1 MRSTILRAAGAVA
14 LAACVG
20 LPVFAQSPAP
30 PVDLAKEQQQRQL
43 AQPGNN
49 SPVWKE
55 VRSGVPQTT
64 SLPGRETNVLIQSE
78 GQTWRAMRVPIAT
91 AGGAL
96 LALVMLALMGFYAWR
111 GPIGLHGTPT
121 GRQIERFTPVKR
133 MAHWAMAISFVVLAV
148 TGLIITFGKS
158 LLLPLIGYTLFSW
171 LATLGKTLHNFLGP
185 VFAVALAVFIV
196 LFIKDNIP
204 RGHDAQ
210 WLAKFGGMLDRSGK
224 THVASGKF
232 NAGEKALFWIL
243 VVVLSITLVVTGL
256 VLNFPNF
263 DQSRATMQNMN
274 LIHMIAGLIATAMAC
289 FHIYL
294 GTVGM
299 QGAYEAMRYGY
310 VDEQWAREHHEYWYN
325 DIVAGKVPRGSEP
338 ATPVGVQHRPA

>member
-20 LPVFAQSPAP
+20 LPAFAQSPAAP
-30 PVDLAKEQQQRQL
+30 ADLAKEQQQRQL

-96 LALVMLALMGFYAWR
+96 LALVMLALMGYYAWR

-243 VVVLSITLVVTGL
+243 VVALSITLVVTGL
-256 VLNFPNF
+256 VLDFPNF
-263 DQSRATMQNMN
+263 DQSRSTMQTMN
-274 LIHMIAGLIATAMAC
+274 LIHMIAGLVATAMAC

-310 VDEQWAREHHEYWYN
+310 VDEKWAREHHEYWYH
-325 DIVAGKVPRGSEP
+325 DVMAGKVPRGSEP